1 MYINLS
7 WNFLLDQHEDQNKK
21 LRYSEIERRQLESI
35 DDYSSARKTHVDS
48 YYEPFEYEKDRLD
61 VFRKKLDE
69 NSKSIMTNL
78 CKFIA
83 RNKNL
88 IHADFSH
95 TGLNEKMLWYFGR
108 TMRRTHSLRSLHL
121 SGNPGISKR
130 LKQYLH
136 KRAHCANKIELNIV
150 DMNLLPSN
158 AKHEHHVPDDIDKK
172 HADTTLLKLI
182 KKYKQIEQSP
192 AVESKN

>member
-1 MYINLS
+1 M
-7 WNFLLDQHEDQNKK
+7 LDQHEDQNKK

-35 DDYSSARKTHVDS
+35 DDYSSVRKTHVDS
-48 YYEPFEYEKDRLD
+48 FYEPFEYEKDRLD

-136 KRAHCANKIELNIV
+136 KRAHCADKIEVNII

-158 AKHEHHVPDDIDKK
+158 AKHEHHVHGRIGEDIDKK
-172 HADTTLLKLI
+172 HADTTLLKRI
-182 KKYKQIEQSP
+182 KKYKQIEQSTII
-192 AVESKN
+192 ESKN